1 MFLNAKRH
9 TRDVFSKFNM
19 EVFTFVFNI

>member
-9 TRDVFSKFNM
+9 TRDVFSKFSM
-19 EVFTFVFNI
+19 KVFRFTFNI